1 MRMPRLVAVAL
12 WLLVAGLAVAG
23 FANFSPQATPIPTT
37 TTTTSPPV
45 RGSTTGQVMA
55 RALAAGIRAGGTA
68 DTSQLD
74 VIELDPEFSGPQLI
88 PPPPETT
95 TTTTPTTTTAPRRRA
110 TTTTAGG
117 TNSSLTPLSE
127 DEARSIIGLY
137 FKPEDVDLALRIA
150 KCESTLIPGNINK
163 SSGASGLF
171 QHLPKYWPE
180 RAVAAGLNSDADI
193 LDPYNNAKVAA
204 WLVYEGGG
212 WTHWT
217 CYHR

>member
-23 FANFSPQATPIPTT
+23 FANFSPQATPIQTT
-37 TTTTSPPV
+37 TTTVSPTV

-55 RALAAGIRAGGTA
+55 RALAAGFRAGEGSE
-68 DTSQLD
+68 TSFPEA
-74 VIELDPEFSGPQLI
+74 IELDPQFSGPQLI

-95 TTTTPTTTTAPRRRA
+95 TTTSPTTTTAPRRRV
-110 TTTTAGG
+110 TTAGT
-117 TNSSLTPLSE
+117 TNASLTPLSE
-127 DEARSIIGLY
+127 DEARSILALY
-137 FKPEDVDLALRIA
+137 FKPEDIDLALRIA
-150 KCESTLIPGNINK
+150 KCESTLIPGNVNK

-171 QHLPKYWPE
+171 QHLPKYWSK

-217 CYHR
+217 CYHG